1 MSDDRF
7 VSPKPVFKPPTDP
20 LAIEVLTHRPKDHTP
35 SPNVVQEIRGMKV
48 WRNWRKWWRASK
60 RTLKRNI
67 GESDGS
73 N

>member
-35 SPNVVQEIRGMKV
+35 SPNVVQRLLNEDKAKLAAMVARIEAEAKA
-48 WRNWRKWWRASK
+48 KKK
-60 RTLKRNI
+60 RRRM
-67 GESDGS
+67 
-73 N
+73 